1 MAVLKQV
8 DYRSKAIDH
17 VLKRSGRQAG
27 RKSVRKHQ
35 TFALTEPLDLGASTL
50 CLEWKELRHKL
61 ESQN

>member
-8 DYRSKAIDH
+8 DCRSKAIDH
-17 VLKRSGRQAG
+17 VLKRSGRQTG

-35 TFALTEPLDLGASTL
+35 TFALTEPLDLGASTR
-50 CLEWKELRHKL
+50 CLERQELRHKL